1 MDFGTVIAAVRTNEE
16 LELAVKSNVKVIFYL
31 SPDLISVA
39 KKVKK
44 VHESGKKIFIH
55 LDLAAGIGKDESGV
69 KFCGAIGVDGIIS
82 TRVNIIRLAREN
94 NIFSIMRFFAV
105 DSKSIDT
112 TAASIKAS
120 KPDMIEIM
128 PGVLFKVIKSLSTR
142 INTPIIAGGLI
153 DSPEEVAMAI
163 ESGAAGVSTGKSM
176 LWALAK

>member
-1 MDFGTVIAAVRTNEE
+1 
-16 LELAVKSNVKVIFYL
+16 
-31 SPDLISVA
+31 
-39 KKVKK
+39 
-44 VHESGKKIFIH
+44 
-55 LDLAAGIGKDESGV
+55 
-69 KFCGAIGVDGIIS
+69 
-82 TRVNIIRLAREN
+82 
-94 NIFSIMRFFAV
+94 MRFFAV